1 MKIFEIKNGV
11 YNIQQFKEVN
21 DPNYVGTMFVEDGY
35 KVFFLVFDKRYPE
48 DDSILVEADKFSE
61 FKRMFNSTDF
71 CPEGTDNQANNA
83 EEAWKFKRFS
93 EDTNN
98 VAVFEVEVYE
108 ALHTNYTYQGCTS
121 TMMK

>member
-1 MKIFEIKNGV
+1 MTYKIGTYKNG
-11 YNIQQFKEVN
+11 QQVAQEVFSSEN
-21 DPNYVGTMFVEDGY
+21 LEEV
-35 KVFFLVFDKRYPE
+35 K
-48 DDSILVEADKFSE
+48 SE

-83 EEAWKFKRFS
+83 EEAWNFKRFS

-98 VAVFEVEVYE
+98 VAVFEVEEDE